1 MLLKYIKLFV
11 PLMVINCVLTYGAN
25 DEVHKGT
32 DSMVKTIWNPEV
44 YRSVRIRNDTLLIK
58 PRWFM
63 PDHYMV
69 QYAGGIGFLSIGA
82 GYNLW
87 DWYEPTLLIGYVN
100 ETFGNSAKAVTT
112 VSIKNS
118 FVLFRKH
125 LPEQIKFRGG
135 ISVNMGLTNNLF
147 RQLPPHYPEKYYF
160 QNKVFLSPFLGGEW
174 QIKLNQK
181 HLKTGGLF
189 FEFNTRDAYLLEC
202 LRTDYVKFHKIWNLG
217 LGVTIYLQ

>member
-1 MLLKYIKLFV
+1 MLYKSIKLLL
-11 PLMVINCVLTYGAN
+11 PLVALNCNLANGAN
-25 DEVHKGT
+25 YNIYKGT
-32 DSMVKTIWNPEV
+32 DSAIQTKWNPNV

-100 ETFGNSAKAVTT
+100 ETFGNSSKAVTT
-112 VSIKNS
+112 LSIKNS
-118 FVLFRKH
+118 FILFRKY
-125 LPEQIKFRGG
+125 LPEPVKLRGG
-135 ISVNMGLTNNLF
+135 ISVNTGYTNNTF
-147 RQLPPHYPEKYYF
+147 RRLPPHYPEKYYF

-174 QIKLNQK
+174 QFKFNRK

-217 LGVTIYLQ
+217 LGITFYLE